1 MLTLVSKVRMLFC
14 LDVRLPD
21 HFPHYGEME
30 IQIHYGEMEIQIR
43 LSSLERNNEQSDLD
57 IY

>member
-30 IQIHYGEMEIQIR
+30 IQIR

-57 IY
+57 VY